1 MDENIRKATILRD
14 CSQCKNCSKKDCRLE
29 VHHIIPKRLK
39 GSDSIHNLITLCHD
53 CHEHVKGVELQHSQR
68 FFELI
73 NGKEL
78 NFTFAMHVM
87 QGKNHLKREL
97 GKIAPVTLT
106 TGGDTANKRIDWGID
121 KSHSNDAIVISDL
134 PVSIDQCQIKD
145 FMIKPMRR
153 KRKNKTDELSGFK
166 HRDFV
171 RYTKRNGETYEGYIT
186 VLNPIRK
193 TFDMKTLDGKIL
205 KKYGV
210 KSATLL
216 WRFNKIYWF

>member
-1 MDENIRKATILRD
+1 MTPL
-14 CSQCKNCSKKDCRLE
+14 LF
-29 VHHIIPKRLK
+29 
-39 GSDSIHNLITLCHD
+39 LIYPLVLTN
-53 CHEHVKGVELQHSQR
+53 VKS
-68 FFELI
+68 
-73 NGKEL
+73 
-78 NFTFAMHVM
+78 
-87 QGKNHLKREL
+87 
-97 GKIAPVTLT
+97 
-106 TGGDTANKRIDWGID
+106 
-121 KSHSNDAIVISDL
+121 
-134 PVSIDQCQIKD
+134 KD